1 MQYLKT
7 KVGKH
12 LIEFYNDVWGREIVT
27 INGQEVSKKFSI
39 LGAHHFFSVQ
49 EDGEEVHFLLISKVT
64 NEGSIAIDIFKEGIP
79 ITLNLPLSYGFQHK
93 NVYKKEGL
101 SLLKEYRLD
110 EALEQLE
117 KAENSDGYDAKI
129 PLYMACIYSIKEDI
143 ENGYECLIR
152 ARKKGLPDLSVIDR
166 LDFLAYL
173 RLQPTFD
180 AFKASGF
187 TTYNPDEV
195 NAAEESTD

>member
-1 MQYLKT
+1 M
-7 KVGKH
+7 
-12 LIEFYNDVWGREIVT
+12 
-27 INGQEVSKKFSI
+27 
-39 LGAHHFFSVQ
+39 
-49 EDGEEVHFLLISKVT
+49 
-64 NEGSIAIDIFKEGIP
+64 
-79 ITLNLPLSYGFQHK
+79 
-93 NVYKKEGL
+93 
-101 SLLKEYRLD
+101 D

-117 KAENSDGYDAKI
+117 KAENSDGYDAEI